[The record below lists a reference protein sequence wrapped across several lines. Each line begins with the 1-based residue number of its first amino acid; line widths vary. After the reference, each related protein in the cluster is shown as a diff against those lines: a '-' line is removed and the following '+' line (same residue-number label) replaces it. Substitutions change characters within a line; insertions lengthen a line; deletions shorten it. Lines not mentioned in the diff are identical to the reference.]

1 LARFLPLLLVV
12 GLLGGSAAAFAVTE
26 RLKLV
31 RSPIL
36 ATKVDKVV
44 SPTAGKRARI
54 SFRLRQADDVSV
66 EIVAASGKVV
76 RSLPRPRRRHAGLQ
90 HFFWD
95 GRDDA
100 GAVVKDGAYKP
111 RVQLPNEHRTILLPN
126 PIVVD
131 TVGPRIS
138 RGRLNLTVFSPD
150 GDYRHDYLLL
160 HYRASEPSHALLY
173 ANGALVVENHA
184 FATVGTVHWEG
195 RENGAPLPA
204 GRYRLELRA
213 LDEANNLGRPS
224 RVFTVRIRFI
234 TLARHL
240 IRVRAGGRI
249 AVSVSTDARFYSWR
263 LGARHGRARN
273 RTLVLAAGA
282 PGRYQLVVSERGFSD
297 RALVVVGP

>member
-1 LARFLPLLLVV
+1 LARFLPVLLVV

-26 RLKLV
+26 RLKLE

-44 SPTAGKRARI
+44 SPTSGTRAKI
-54 SFRLRQADDVSV
+54 FFRLRQADDVSV
-66 EIVAASGKVV
+66 GIVAESGKVV

-90 HFFWD
+90 RFFWD

-100 GAVVKDGAYKP
+100 GVVVKDGAYKP
-111 RVQLPNEHRTILLPN
+111 RVHLPNEHRTILLPN
-126 PIVVD
+126 PILVD

-150 GDYRHDYLLL
+150 GDYRRDYLLL
-160 HYRASEPSHALLY
+160 HYRASEPSRALLY
-173 ANGALVVENHA
+173 ANGRLVVKTQA
-184 FATVGTVHWEG
+184 FSTAGTVQWFG
-195 RENGAPLPA
+195 RETGVPLPA

-249 AVSVSTDARFYSWR
+249 VVSVSTDARFYAWR
-263 LGARHGRARN
+263 LGSRHGRVRN
-273 RTLVLAAGA
+273 RTLAIAAGA

-297 RALVVVGP
+297 RASVVVGP